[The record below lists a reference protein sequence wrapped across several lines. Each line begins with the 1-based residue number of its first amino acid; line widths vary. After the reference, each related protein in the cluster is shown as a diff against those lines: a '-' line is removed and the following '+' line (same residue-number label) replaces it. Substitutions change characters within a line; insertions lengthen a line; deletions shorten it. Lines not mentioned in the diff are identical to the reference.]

1 MWVEKYKPTTLD
13 QIVGNNHAVAK
24 VKNWI
29 RNFPGK
35 ESRTGE
41 RLIADRVLLLS
52 GPEGCGK
59 TLLANLLLNDYKVF
73 SFSLRDIRN
82 HKKDRE
88 LLNNFCELYRVN
100 VKHLGSPH
108 AIILDDFDSLSDSKI
123 DKAVHT
129 TLVNLVE
136 TPLRGKPPPLILT
149 MTTMSDVS
157 TKKRNSRYQGIA
169 NLAYDI
175 QLSPVRIPDL
185 EDYLGIIAKRE
196 HVKCEPK
203 VIPLIADYSNGDV
216 RKCVQT
222 FEMISKSAQN
232 ITNEKALEWIDQNTN
247 DTDEKYLFQNDP
259 GAKFNQTDDDRILQ
273 SALCRKTDRRSVKIM
288 QTARRIV
295 SSNSAQLT
303 PLLYQAYPMLLAEKA
318 DTLER
323 IAEISEIFSLADM
336 IREQSFGHCNGSLI
350 GLEDDSG
357 ATHYTTIVS
366 TLSVDLPLNILR
378 QHMKDNSIVTSAGYQ
393 TFYGVGNTSLN
404 QHKLVRSLNELSPNM
419 SSARKEDFFFL
430 QTILSDKLANPS
442 YDNDEI
448 VEMLYTCGLH
458 PNNLEMLSKLK
469 GNNGITLSV
478 PRSRKK
484 KLIELYQGLEEE
496 QDTVSVKF
504 LDDEATS
511 KKQSI
516 TSKFL
521 KKHLVEEE
529 EEDKSTDSVF
539 TMVW

>member
-1 MWVEKYKPTTLD
+1 
-13 QIVGNNHAVAK
+13 
-24 VKNWI
+24 
-29 RNFPGK
+29 
-35 ESRTGE
+35 
-41 RLIADRVLLLS
+41 
-52 GPEGCGK
+52 
-59 TLLANLLLNDYKVF
+59 
-73 SFSLRDIRN
+73 
-82 HKKDRE
+82 
-88 LLNNFCELYRVN
+88 
-100 VKHLGSPH
+100 
-108 AIILDDFDSLSDSKI
+108 
-123 DKAVHT
+123 
-129 TLVNLVE
+129 
-136 TPLRGKPPPLILT
+136 
-149 MTTMSDVS
+149 
-157 TKKRNSRYQGIA
+157 
-169 NLAYDI
+169 
-175 QLSPVRIPDL
+175 
-185 EDYLGIIAKRE
+185 
-196 HVKCEPK
+196 
-203 VIPLIADYSNGDV
+203 
-216 RKCVQT
+216 
-222 FEMISKSAQN
+222 
-232 ITNEKALEWIDQNTN
+232 
-247 DTDEKYLFQNDP
+247 
-259 GAKFNQTDDDRILQ
+259 
-273 SALCRKTDRRSVKIM
+273 
-288 QTARRIV
+288 
-295 SSNSAQLT
+295 
-303 PLLYQAYPMLLAEKA
+303 
-318 DTLER
+318 
-323 IAEISEIFSLADM
+323 LADM